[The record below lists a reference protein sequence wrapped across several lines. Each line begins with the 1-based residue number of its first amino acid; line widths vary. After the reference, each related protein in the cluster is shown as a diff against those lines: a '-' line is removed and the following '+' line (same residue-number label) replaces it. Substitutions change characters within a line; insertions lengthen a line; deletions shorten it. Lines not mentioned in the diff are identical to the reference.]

1 MNPNLYLEQ
10 SPIRADASAEVGKL
24 PASIELRDL
33 RDLGHP
39 TIPARAIRAKCV
51 DCSGGSR
58 TEVRECAATGCALWP
73 CRLGRAVNRRRAQ
86 P

>member
-51 DCSGGSR
+51 DCSGGSE
-58 TEVRECAATGCALWP
+58 TEARKCVAFRCPLWAFRMGRSP
-73 CRLGRAVNRRRAQ
+73 FHGRAAQ
-86 P
+86 